1 MTEKFD
7 VAIVGG
13 GLVGASLATALDHS
27 GLRVAVIEPQLP
39 RPLPAN
45 DALDQR
51 IYAIS
56 PGAAIFLAEVS
67 AWQQLP
73 PDRVE
78 RVEAMEI
85 YGDDAASRM
94 EFSAYDAGLGEL
106 AFIVESGQLQQV
118 LWKRIE
124 AAGDVTV
131 LCPQRCASLNWGED
145 AVEIGFET
153 GGGIAAK
160 LVVGADGADSWVRQ
174 QAGITATP
182 RAYQQLGVVAN
193 FNCERDHR
201 DRAFQW
207 FRDDGILALLPLP
220 RQRVSMVWSTAEDHG
235 KDLMQMSPAEL
246 QGAVS
251 AASRLALG
259 ELTLVTPPAAFPLQI
274 QRAGQLV
281 KPRVALVGDAAHSVH
296 PLAGQGV
303 NLGFRDA
310 REMAAVLQERGP
322 VTDCGDYRLLR
333 RYERARKE
341 DIIAMQLLT
350 DGLQKLFSSNRVWV
364 KRLRNLG
371 LQLVDHQNLLKTR
384 LIRHAVA

>member
-1 MTEKFD
+1 
-7 VAIVGG
+7 
-13 GLVGASLATALDHS
+13 LVGASLATALDRS
-27 GLRVAVIEPQLP
+27 GLRIAVIEPQTL
-39 RPLPAN
+39 RPLPA
-45 DALDQR
+45 DDTLDQR

-56 PGAAIFLAEVS
+56 PGAASFLAEVS

-73 PDRVE
+73 HDRVE

-106 AFIVESGQLQQV
+106 AFIVESGRLQQA
-118 LWKRIE
+118 LWQRIE

-131 LCPQRCASLNWGED
+131 LCPQRCASLDWGED

-193 FNCERDHR
+193 FKCERDHLN
-201 DRAFQW
+201 RAFQW

-220 RQRVSMVWSTAEDHG
+220 RQRVSMVWSTPEDHG

-281 KPRVALVGDAAHSVH
+281 KPRVALIGDAAHSVH

-310 REMAAVLQERGP
+310 RELAAVLQERGP